1 MIGLCRL
8 ARKEIKF
15 ARKAFFQASNY
26 GDSLAIKKLSYL
38 ENRLKP
44 KA

>member
-26 GDSLAIKKLSYL
+26 GDSLANKKIKLPG
-38 ENRLKP
+38 KP
-44 KA
+44 FKA